1 LQTEDEKLNQN
12 SFIFVLAPKG
22 SFMSKNLHFIFNPS
36 ELGAGTR
43 GASLGPEAIRA
54 AARTKGSTIFAQY
67 PIQVVDQHNDLLDH
81 KSPYTFAKNIDG
93 LGKVF
98 ASLEQN
104 ITTCLQAGAFPLL
117 ISGDHSAAA
126 GTLSALK
133 NNFPNKRIGVV
144 WIDAHADIH
153 SPYTTPSG
161 NLHGMPIAAALGLDH
176 HHLAKNQ
183 LDDATRAHWDQLKST
198 AFFPQDLVYIGV
210 RDTEAEEDAVMAEL
224 GLKNYTVAELRDRG
238 LAACL
243 QAISEQLQ
251 ACDVIYISFD
261 VDSIDPLET
270 SYGTGTPVPNGI
282 TFAEAQEIL
291 TYFAKAPQT
300 CAIEMVEINPC
311 LDDEKN
317 KMAEKALDLIEHII
331 SHLS

>member
-1 LQTEDEKLNQN
+1 
-12 SFIFVLAPKG
+12 
-22 SFMSKNLHFIFNPS
+22 MSRKIHFIFNPS

-54 AARTKGSTIFAQY
+54 AARTKGSYLFSEY
-67 PIQVVDQHNDLLDH
+67 PIQFVDQHNQLLDR
-81 KSPYTFAKNIDG
+81 KSPYSFAKNIDG
-93 LGKVF
+93 LSQVF
-98 ASLEQN
+98 TSLEQN
-104 ITTCLQAGAFPLL
+104 ITSCLKAAAFPLL
-117 ISGDHSAAA
+117 ISGDHSLAA
-126 GTLSALK
+126 GTLAALK

-176 HHLAKNQ
+176 LHLAKNEP
-183 LDDATRAHWDQLKST
+183 DEATLGYWNSLKSS
-198 AFFPQDLVYIGV
+198 AFLAQDLVYIGV

-224 GLKNYTVAELRDRG
+224 GLKNYTVAELRSKG
-238 LAACL
+238 LDACL
-243 QAISEQLQ
+243 QAISLQLQ
-251 ACDVIYISFD
+251 ACDLLYISFD

-270 SYGTGTPVPNGI
+270 SYGTGTPVSNGI
-282 TFAEAQEIL
+282 TFAEAQAIL

-300 CAIEMVEINPC
+300 CAIEIVEVNPC
-311 LDDEKN
+311 LDDQKN
-317 KMAEKALDLIEHII
+317 KMAERALNLIEQII

>member
-1 LQTEDEKLNQN
+1 M
-12 SFIFVLAPKG
+12 PK
-22 SFMSKNLHFIFNPS
+22 NIHFIFNPS

-54 AARTKGSTIFAQY
+54 AARTKGSTLFAQH
-67 PIQVVDQHNDLLDH
+67 PIQLVDQHNELLDR
-81 KSPYTFAKNIDG
+81 KSPFTFAKNIDG
-93 LGKVF
+93 LSQVF

-104 ITTCLQAGAFPLL
+104 LTSCLKAEAFPLL

-126 GTLSALK
+126 GTLAALK
-133 NNFPNKRIGVV
+133 HNFPNKRIGVV

-176 HHLAKNQ
+176 LHLAKNRP
-183 LDDATRAHWDQLKST
+183 DEATVSYWNSLKSS
-198 AFFPQDLVYIGV
+198 AFIPQDLVYIGV

-224 GLKNYTVAELRDRG
+224 GLKNYTVAELRSMG

-243 QAISEQLQ
+243 KAISTQLA
-251 ACDVIYISFD
+251 ACDLLYISFD

-282 TFAEAQEIL
+282 TFTEAQAIL
-291 TYFAKAPQT
+291 TYFAQAPQT
-300 CAIEMVEINPC
+300 CAIEIVEVNPC

-317 KMAEKALDLIEHII
+317 KMAERALDLIEQII